1 MKPVMLIVLD
11 GFGVNR
17 KKDGNAI
24 ELSGIKNIKRLA
36 STYPY
41 TELNAGGF
49 AVGLPEGQMG
59 NSEVGHLT
67 LGAGRVL
74 FQELTRIGKAIKDG
88 SFRSNPVL
96 KDLISGVKDS
106 GAALHLMGLLSD
118 GGVHSHVEH
127 LYAIL
132 AVAKEAGLEKVFI
145 HAFTD
150 GRDTPPESGRAY
162 MERLV
167 EKTKEIGVGEVA
179 TVSGRYYAM
188 DRDKRW
194 DRVKRAYEAIAEG
207 IGVESDDPVSAIEAS
222 YSNGKTDEFI
232 EPVVIKKGGRAIGR
246 ISGEDAVLFFNFRSD
261 RARELTSVFTD
272 EKFSGFERKKI
283 PLLCFAT
290 MTAYDPKLNL
300 PALFSPQPL
309 SNILGSVLSRN
320 HVRQFRVSETEK
332 YAHVTFFFNG
342 GVETPFPGETR
353 RLIPSV
359 KDVPTYDKCPAM
371 RAIEIADAAIEA
383 LDKPG
388 FGFMLIN
395 FANGDMVGHTGIME
409 AAMDACR
416 VVDDSVERVV
426 STALQKGWTVMLTS
440 DHGNVEQMI
449 DYDTGGPH
457 TAHTTNPVP
466 FILMDEGLK
475 GVSLKKGLGLS
486 SVAPTVLK
494 VMGLEIPK
502 EMDGPLIF

>member
-11 GFGVNR
+11 GWGVNN

-24 ELSGIKNIKRLA
+24 ETSGIKNIKRLA
-36 STYPY
+36 SIYPH
-41 TELNAGGF
+41 TELNAGGL

-67 LGAGRVL
+67 LGAGRVM

-96 KDLISGVKDS
+96 EDLLRALKEN
-106 GAALHLMGLLSD
+106 GAALHLMGLVSD

-132 AVAKEAGLEKVFI
+132 VAAKEAGLKKVFI
-145 HAFTD
+145 HAFMD
-150 GRDTPPESGRAY
+150 GRDTPPKSGRLY

-167 EKTKEIGVGEVA
+167 EKIREIGVGEVA

-207 IGVESDDPVSAIEAS
+207 IGVEATDPVAAINAS

-232 EPVVIKKGGRAIGR
+232 EPVVIKKGGRPVGK
-246 ISGEDAVLFFNFRSD
+246 ISDGEAVLFFNFRSD
-261 RARELTSVFTD
+261 RARELTGVFID
-272 EKFSGFERKKI
+272 EKFSGFERRK
-283 PLLCFAT
+283 PLLRCFVT

-300 PALFSPQPL
+300 KPLFSPQPL
-309 SNILGSVLSRN
+309 TNILGEVLSRN
-320 HVRQFRVSETEK
+320 RVTQFRVSETEK

-342 GVETPFPGETR
+342 GIETPFPGETR

-371 RAIEIADAAIEA
+371 RAVEIADFAIDA
-383 LDKPG
+383 LDKG
-388 FGFMLIN
+388 DFGFMLIN

-409 AAMDACR
+409 AAQEACR
-416 VVDDSVERVV
+416 IVDDAVERVV
-426 STALQKGWTVMLTS
+426 STALRRGWTVMLTS

-449 DYDTGGPH
+449 DYDTHGPH

-466 FILMDEGLK
+466 FILMDDALK
-475 GVSLKKGLGLS
+475 GCVLRKGLGLS

-494 VMGLEIPK
+494 IMGAEIPK
-502 EMDGPLIF
+502 EMDGAIF